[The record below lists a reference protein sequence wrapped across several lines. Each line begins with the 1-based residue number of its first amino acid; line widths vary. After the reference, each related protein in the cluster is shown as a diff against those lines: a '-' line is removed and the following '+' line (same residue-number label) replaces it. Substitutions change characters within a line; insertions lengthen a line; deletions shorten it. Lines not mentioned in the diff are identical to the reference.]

1 MWVTSGKSLLETIGT
16 SDNVTRLWIDRHS
29 FLFEHFKTIVTQ
41 MSARWDM
48 EVDNWG
54 REETGRWGIK
64 DIQGIQ
70 AAPDNLDSELSILTL
85 HIQSL
90 SSN

>member
-16 SDNVTRLWIDRHS
+16 SDNVTRLWIDR
-29 FLFEHFKTIVTQ
+29 
-41 MSARWDM
+41 
-48 EVDNWG
+48 
-54 REETGRWGIK
+54 IK